1 MEELAG
7 LHPHI
12 VHFPIALLVT
22 YSFIEL
28 FGIIFRKDFASKSA
42 YLVLCVGIFFSF
54 LAALTGNQA
63 LEIHNYWNEI
73 TIPVAENHQLYANLS
88 IWFFSGLLIIRT
100 VLVLKKKFNGAWK
113 YIFLILLPVG
123 VYFVFQTGKY
133 GGELMHKFGVG
144 TEIQP
149 DKFKL
154 VD

>member
-1 MEELAG
+1 
-7 LHPHI
+7 
-12 VHFPIALLVT
+12 
-22 YSFIEL
+22 
-28 FGIIFRKDFASKSA
+28 
-42 YLVLCVGIFFSF
+42 
-54 LAALTGNQA
+54 
-63 LEIHNYWNEI
+63 
-73 TIPVAENHQLYANLS
+73 
-88 IWFFSGLLIIRT
+88 LLIIRT